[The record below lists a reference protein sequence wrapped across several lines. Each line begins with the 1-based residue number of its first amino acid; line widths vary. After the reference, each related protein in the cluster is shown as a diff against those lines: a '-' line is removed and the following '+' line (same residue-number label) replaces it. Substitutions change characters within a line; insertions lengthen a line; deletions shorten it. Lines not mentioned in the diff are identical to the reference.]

1 MGARLT
7 QKRLEEKMEELLKL
21 LKKIKPE
28 VNFEGN
34 EHLIDNE
41 ELDSFD
47 IVSIVSAINDEFDI
61 EIGAGDIVPEN
72 FNSVEA
78 IYNLIQKLED

>member
-1 MGARLT
+1 M
-7 QKRLEEKMEELLKL
+7 KELLKL

-72 FNSVEA
+72 FNSIEA
-78 IYNLIQKLED
+78 MYELIQKLED

>member
-1 MGARLT
+1 
-7 QKRLEEKMEELLKL
+7 MEELLKL

-47 IVSIVSAINDEFDI
+47 IVSIVSAIND
-61 EIGAGDIVPEN
+61 V
-72 FNSVEA
+72 
-78 IYNLIQKLED
+78 

>member
-1 MGARLT
+1 
-7 QKRLEEKMEELLKL
+7 MEELLKL

-28 VNFEGN
+28 VEFEGN

-47 IVSIVSAINDEFDI
+47 IVSIVSAIDEEFDVR
-61 EIGAGDIVPEN
+61 IGAGDVIPEN
-72 FNSVEA
+72 FNSIEA
-78 IYNLIQKLED
+78 MYTLIQKLEEE

>member
-1 MGARLT
+1 
-7 QKRLEEKMEELLKL
+7 MEELLKL

-47 IVSIVSAINDEFDI
+47 IVSIVAAINEEFDI

-72 FNSVEA
+72 FNSIQAMYE
-78 IYNLIQKLED
+78 LIQKLED

>member
-1 MGARLT
+1 
-7 QKRLEEKMEELLKL
+7 MEELLKL

-72 FNSVEA
+72 FNSVQAMYE
-78 IYNLIQKLED
+78 LIQKLED

>member
-1 MGARLT
+1 M
-7 QKRLEEKMEELLKL
+7 KELLKL

-78 IYNLIQKLED
+78 MYELIQKLED

>member
-1 MGARLT
+1 
-7 QKRLEEKMEELLKL
+7 MEELLKL

-78 IYNLIQKLED
+78 IYNLIQKLEN

>member
-1 MGARLT
+1 M
-7 QKRLEEKMEELLKL
+7 KELLKL

-34 EHLIDNE
+34 EHFIDNE

-61 EIGAGDIVPEN
+61 EIGAGDIVPEK

-78 IYNLIQKLED
+78 MYELIQKLED